1 MCVQLQLLLRC
12 RRSPAAFLSIANQE
26 VECTVWIQSCEVY
39 SSPHGDPVGKKDA
52 CVWLMYRAL
61 MVNDRNHL
69 TGIRLNVS
77 FNFVCLSYLVSLWCH
92 YCFNPWCTGTLLILY
107 LQSGSRRVLISRSN
121 ALIFR
126 VLVLPFKELD
136 LNMSL
141 CARRTYHSFSSA
153 FKLVLKWL

>member
-1 MCVQLQLLLRC
+1 MEGGGGGACDGASSWTVRVPCASPWFWTLPFSLCVCVQLQLLLRC

-107 LQSGSRRVLISRSN
+107 LQSGSRRVFNFSQQC
-121 ALIFR
+121 
-126 VLVLPFKELD
+126 
-136 LNMSL
+136 LN
-141 CARRTYHSFSSA
+141 F
-153 FKLVLKWL
+153 